1 MAVEPVPSID
11 APPSSRPTPR
21 SRHVLDVTL
30 GVVGEVLVT
39 AGLVLGL
46 YVVWQLFY
54 TDVLSGRSQSDALD
68 KISWAEPVRVPAI
81 TAGGN
86 TTVGDTS
93 PEVGVDLIPED
104 LKVYSADGAPV
115 MAEPAEA
122 TTFATL
128 HVPRWGQDYV
138 KPISEGTDRERVLD
152 KLGIGHYS
160 GTSMPGAVG
169 NFAIAGH
176 RTTYGKPFSDI
187 NTLEVGDS
195 LVVQTESAWYVY
207 TVTGSTIES
216 PQYIAAIAPVP
227 GKPGEVPT
235 VASIT
240 LTSCHPKF
248 SAAKRFIVWGEL
260 TYWAPTGHGYPSELL
275 EQS

>member
-1 MAVEPVPSID
+1 MAVESVPSID
-11 APPSSRPTPR
+11 VAHPARSTPQSRR
-21 SRHVLDVTL
+21 VLDAIL
-30 GVVGEVLVT
+30 GLAGEVLIT

-54 TDVLSGRSQSDALD
+54 TDVLSGRTQSAALD
-68 KISWAEPVRVPAI
+68 KISWAEPVRVPEVA
-81 TAGGN
+81 AGG
-86 TTVGDTS
+86 TTAVGAPT
-93 PEVGVDLIPED
+93 PAVEVEVIPED
-104 LKVYSADGAPV
+104 LKVYSPDGAPV
-115 MAEPAEA
+115 IAEPTES

-128 HVPRWGQDYV
+128 HVPRWGYEYV

-152 KLGIGHYS
+152 KLGIGHYT
-160 GTSMPGAVG
+160 GTAMPGAVG
-169 NFAIAGH
+169 NFSIAGH
-176 RTTYGKPFSDI
+176 RTTYGKPFTDI
-187 NTLEVGDS
+187 NTLQEGDS

-216 PQYIAAIAPVP
+216 PEYMAAIAPVP

-235 VASIT
+235 AASIT
-240 LTSCHPKF
+240 LTTCHPKF

-275 EQS
+275 EQP